1 MLEERWHPVGGK
13 KAKHNCLFK
22 FFMGKTKITTE
33 SKTESKPIEEQTKTA
48 LVKIPKKKITSGT
61 LNIDATFN
69 NTKVL
74 FSDKLGN
81 VLFWSSA
88 GSLGFRGAKKGTP
101 FAASKVGDVVG
112 SKASILGVKDADVVV
127 RGVGSGRE
135 PAIRAFMAYGI
146 EITSIKD
153 ATPVPHNGPKPKKPR
168 RV

>member
-1 MLEERWHPVGGK
+1 
-13 KAKHNCLFK
+13 
-22 FFMGKTKITTE
+22 MGKTKLTTKE
-33 SKTESKPIEEQTKTA
+33 AEEVSTEIKTETKTA
-48 LVKIPKKKITSGT
+48 APKTPKKKVTSGI
-61 LNIDATFN
+61 LFVDATFN

-74 FSDKLGN
+74 FGDKSGN
-81 VLFWSSA
+81 TLFWSSA

-101 FAASKVGDVVG
+101 FAASKVGDLIG
-112 SKASILGVKDADVVV
+112 DKAAILGVKDSGIVV

-135 PAIRAFMAYGI
+135 PAIRAFMAHGI

>member
-1 MLEERWHPVGGK
+1 
-13 KAKHNCLFK
+13 
-22 FFMGKTKITTE
+22 MGKTKITKEKEEVSKE
-33 SKTESKPIEEQTKTA
+33 SGKEAEQVKTSSTKT
-48 LVKIPKKKITSGT
+48 PKKKITSG
-61 LNIDATFN
+61 IVYVDATFN

-74 FSDKLGN
+74 FADKLGN
-81 VLFWSSA
+81 TLFWSSS

-101 FAASKVGDVVG
+101 FAASKVGEVIG